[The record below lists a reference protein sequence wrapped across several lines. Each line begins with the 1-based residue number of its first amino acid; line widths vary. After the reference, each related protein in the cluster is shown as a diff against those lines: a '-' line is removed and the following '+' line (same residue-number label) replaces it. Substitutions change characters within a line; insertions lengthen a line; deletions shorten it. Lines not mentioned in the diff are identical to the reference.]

1 MYPFP
6 ATYQK
11 KKKKKKNYPFPA
23 VELAMAYPVEA
34 VD

>member
-6 ATYQK
+6 ASYQK
-11 KKKKKKNYPFPA
+11 KKKKKCPFPA
-23 VELAMAYPVEA
+23 VELAMVYPIEA